1 MIRGSEKGSEKEKS
15 ETGTMMDRE
24 QRTDLELMLIKLLLL
39 AVDTALFAAAW
50 YLYYSKYLFA
60 ETFYS
65 KGHFFV
71 IALFTV
77 MYVSFA
83 KLYGGFDLTTSS
95 ASDLGYGHAVAAVIT
110 AFFTYIVLW
119 LLQRTLP
126 NALPL
131 LAVTGGMI
139 LSAVL
144 WSGPAVRLTN
154 RLLPPKRT
162 VLIYA
167 YSEAMENGRMIIK
180 NMPWRFRLVGQVA
193 VDGNPAQALE
203 ALRQMKAEAVMICG
217 VSSSARNDI
226 VKFCIAEKMEAYVR
240 PNIGDYLINGARPM
254 QMCSLPVMLC
264 QRSCPSVWYLAVK
277 RGMDIVLSL
286 AALVVLSPLML
297 LTAAAIKLY
306 DGGPVLYKQIRL
318 TKDRKEFYVYKFR
331 SMRVDAE
338 KDGVARLASQGD
350 DRITP
355 VGKIIR
361 SLRIDELPQ
370 LLCILAG
377 TMTIVGPRP
386 ERPEIAA
393 QYEKE
398 MPEFALRLQAKAGL
412 TGYAQVYGKYNTS
425 PYNKLQM
432 DLQYIGSM
440 GLVTDLKII
449 FATIKVLFVPE
460 STEGVEKGQTTA
472 RKERSGGD
480 GDSDLRDL

>member
-1 MIRGSEKGSEKEKS
+1 
-15 ETGTMMDRE
+15 MMDKE
-24 QRTDLELMLIKLLLL
+24 QRTDLYLLLVKVL
-39 AVDTALFAAAW
+39 LVAVDTAFFAAAW
-50 YLYYSKYLFA
+50 YLFYSKQLFV
-60 ETFYS
+60 ETFYG
-65 KGHFFV
+65 KGNLFV
-71 IALFTV
+71 IALFV
-77 MYVSFA
+77 VLYVSLA

-95 ASDLGYGHAVAAVIT
+95 ASELSYGHAVAAVIT

-126 NALPL
+126 NVLPL
-131 LAVTGGMI
+131 LAVMAGMI
-139 LSAVL
+139 LASAL

-167 YSEAMENGRMIIK
+167 YSEAMENGQMIIN
-180 NMPWRFRLVGQVA
+180 NMPWRFALVGQLA
-193 VDGNPAQALE
+193 VDGDPARTLAELK
-203 ALRQMKAEAVMICG
+203 AMNAEAVMICG
-217 VSSSARNDI
+217 VSSSVRNDI

-240 PNIGDYLINGARPM
+240 PNIGDYLINGAKTM

-264 QRSCPSVWYLAVK
+264 QRCNPSVWYLVVK

-286 AALVVLSPLML
+286 AALVILSPLML
-297 LTAAAIKLY
+297 VTAAAIKLY
-306 DGGPVLYKQIRL
+306 DGGPVFYKQIRL

-355 VGKIIR
+355 VGKVIR

-370 LLCILAG
+370 LLCILVG

-386 ERPEIAA
+386 ERPEIAE

-460 STEGVEKGQTTA
+460 STEGVAQGQTTA
-472 RKERSGGD
+472 RKETRK
-480 GDSDLRDL
+480 

>member
-1 MIRGSEKGSEKEKS
+1 
-15 ETGTMMDRE
+15 MMDKE
-24 QRTDLELMLIKLLLL
+24 QRTDLYLLLAKAL
-39 AVDTALFAAAW
+39 LVAVDTAFFAAAW
-50 YLYYSKYLFA
+50 YLFYSEQLFV
-60 ETFYS
+60 ETFYG
-65 KGHFFV
+65 KGHLFV
-71 IALFTV
+71 IALFV
-77 MYVSFA
+77 VLYVSLA

-95 ASDLGYGHAVAAVIT
+95 ASELSYGHAVAAVIT

-126 NALPL
+126 NVLPL
-131 LAVTGGMI
+131 LAVMAGMI
-139 LSAVL
+139 LASAL

-167 YSEAMENGRMIIK
+167 YSEAMENGQMIIN
-180 NMPWRFRLVGQVA
+180 NMPWRFALVGQLT
-193 VDGNPAQALE
+193 VDGDPARTLAELK
-203 ALRQMKAEAVMICG
+203 AMNAEAVMICG
-217 VSSSARNDI
+217 VSSSVRNDI

-240 PNIGDYLINGARPM
+240 PNIGDYLINGAKTM

-264 QRSCPSVWYLAVK
+264 QRCNPSVWYLVVK

-286 AALVVLSPLML
+286 AALVILSPLML
-297 LTAAAIKLY
+297 VTAAAIKLY
-306 DGGPVLYKQIRL
+306 DGGPVFYKQIRL

-355 VGKIIR
+355 VGKVIR

-370 LLCILAG
+370 LLCILVG

-386 ERPEIAA
+386 ERPGIAE

-460 STEGVEKGQTTA
+460 STEGVAQGQTTA
-472 RKERSGGD
+472 RKETRK
-480 GDSDLRDL
+480 

>member
-1 MIRGSEKGSEKEKS
+1 
-15 ETGTMMDRE
+15 MMDKE
-24 QRTDLELMLIKLLLL
+24 QRTDLYLLLVKVL
-39 AVDTALFAAAW
+39 LVAVDTAFFAAAW
-50 YLYYSKYLFA
+50 YLFYSEQLFV
-60 ETFYS
+60 ETFYG
-65 KGHFFV
+65 KGHLFV
-71 IALFTV
+71 IALFV
-77 MYVSFA
+77 VLYVSLA

-95 ASDLGYGHAVAAVIT
+95 ASELSYGHAVAAVIT

-126 NALPL
+126 NVLPL
-131 LAVTGGMI
+131 LAVMAGMI
-139 LSAVL
+139 LASAL

-167 YSEAMENGRMIIK
+167 YSEAMENGQMIIN
-180 NMPWRFRLVGQVA
+180 NMPWRFALVGQLA
-193 VDGNPAQALE
+193 VDGDPARTLAELK
-203 ALRQMKAEAVMICG
+203 AMNAEAVMICG
-217 VSSSARNDI
+217 VSSSVRNDI

-240 PNIGDYLINGARPM
+240 PNIGDYLINGAKTM

-264 QRSCPSVWYLAVK
+264 QRCNPRVWYLVVK
-277 RGMDIVLSL
+277 RGMDIALSL
-286 AALVVLSPLML
+286 AALVILSPLML
-297 LTAAAIKLY
+297 VTAAAIKLY
-306 DGGPVLYKQIRL
+306 DGGPVFYKQIRL

-355 VGKIIR
+355 VGKVIR

-370 LLCILAG
+370 LLCILVG

-386 ERPEIAA
+386 ERPEIAE

-460 STEGVEKGQTTA
+460 STEGVAQGQTTA
-472 RKERSGGD
+472 RKETRK
-480 GDSDLRDL
+480 

>member
-1 MIRGSEKGSEKEKS
+1 
-15 ETGTMMDRE
+15 MMDKE
-24 QRTDLELMLIKLLLL
+24 QRTDLYLLLVKAL
-39 AVDTALFAAAW
+39 LVSVDTAFFAAAW
-50 YLYYSKYLFA
+50 YLFYSKQLFV
-60 ETFYS
+60 ETFYG
-65 KGHFFV
+65 KGHLFV
-71 IALFTV
+71 IALFV
-77 MYVSFA
+77 VLYVSLA

-95 ASDLGYGHAVAAVIT
+95 ASELSYGHAVAAVIT

-126 NALPL
+126 NVLPL
-131 LAVTGGMI
+131 LAVMAGMI
-139 LSAVL
+139 LASAL

-167 YSEAMENGRMIIK
+167 YSEAMENGQMIIN
-180 NMPWRFRLVGQVA
+180 NMPWRFALVGQLA
-193 VDGNPAQALE
+193 VDGDPARTLAELK
-203 ALRQMKAEAVMICG
+203 AMNAEAVMICG
-217 VSSSARNDI
+217 VSSSVRNDI

-240 PNIGDYLINGARPM
+240 PNIGDYLINGAKTM

-264 QRSCPSVWYLAVK
+264 QRCSPSVWYLVVK
-277 RGMDIVLSL
+277 RGMDIALSL
-286 AALVVLSPLML
+286 AALVILSPLML
-297 LTAAAIKLY
+297 VTAAAIKLY
-306 DGGPVLYKQIRL
+306 DGGPVFYKQIRL

-355 VGKIIR
+355 VGKVIR

-370 LLCILAG
+370 LLCILMG

-386 ERPEIAA
+386 ERPEIAE

-460 STEGVEKGQTTA
+460 STEGVAQGQTTA
-472 RKERSGGD
+472 RKEPRK
-480 GDSDLRDL
+480 

>member
-1 MIRGSEKGSEKEKS
+1 
-15 ETGTMMDRE
+15 MMDKE
-24 QRTDLELMLIKLLLL
+24 QRTDLYLLLVKVL
-39 AVDTALFAAAW
+39 LVAVDTAFFAAAW
-50 YLYYSKYLFA
+50 YLFYSKQLFV
-60 ETFYS
+60 ETFYG
-65 KGHFFV
+65 KGHLFV
-71 IALFTV
+71 IALFV
-77 MYVSFA
+77 VLYVSLA

-95 ASDLGYGHAVAAVIT
+95 ASELSYGHAVAAVIT

-126 NALPL
+126 NVLPL
-131 LAVTGGMI
+131 LAVMAGMI
-139 LSAVL
+139 LASAL

-167 YSEAMENGRMIIK
+167 YSEAMENGQMIIN
-180 NMPWRFRLVGQVA
+180 NMPWRFALVGQLA
-193 VDGNPAQALE
+193 VDGDPARTLAELK
-203 ALRQMKAEAVMICG
+203 AMNAEAVMICG
-217 VSSSARNDI
+217 VSSSVRNDI

-240 PNIGDYLINGARPM
+240 PNIGDYLINGAKTM

-264 QRSCPSVWYLAVK
+264 QRCSPSVWYLVVK
-277 RGMDIVLSL
+277 RGMDIALSL
-286 AALVVLSPLML
+286 AALVILSPLML
-297 LTAAAIKLY
+297 VTAAAIKLY
-306 DGGPVLYKQIRL
+306 DGGPVFYKQIRL

-355 VGKIIR
+355 VGKVIR

-370 LLCILAG
+370 LLCILMG

-386 ERPEIAA
+386 ERPEIAE

-460 STEGVEKGQTTA
+460 STEGVAQGQTTA
-472 RKERSGGD
+472 RKETRK
-480 GDSDLRDL
+480 

>member
-1 MIRGSEKGSEKEKS
+1 
-15 ETGTMMDRE
+15 MMDKE
-24 QRTDLELMLIKLLLL
+24 QRTDLYLLLVKAL
-39 AVDTALFAAAW
+39 LVSVDTAFFAAAW
-50 YLYYSKYLFA
+50 YLFYSKQLFV
-60 ETFYS
+60 ETFYG
-65 KGHFFV
+65 KGHLFV
-71 IALFTV
+71 IALFV
-77 MYVSFA
+77 VLYVSLA

-95 ASDLGYGHAVAAVIT
+95 ASELSYGHAVAAVIT

-126 NALPL
+126 NVLPL
-131 LAVTGGMI
+131 LAVMAGMI
-139 LSAVL
+139 LASAL

-167 YSEAMENGRMIIK
+167 YSEAMENGQMIIN
-180 NMPWRFRLVGQVA
+180 NMPWRFALVGQLA
-193 VDGNPAQALE
+193 VDGDPARTLAELK
-203 ALRQMKAEAVMICG
+203 AMNAEAVMICG
-217 VSSSARNDI
+217 VSSSVRNDI

-240 PNIGDYLINGARPM
+240 PNIGDYLINGAKTM

-264 QRSCPSVWYLAVK
+264 QRCNPSVWYLVVK

-286 AALVVLSPLML
+286 AALVILSPLML
-297 LTAAAIKLY
+297 VTAAAIKLY
-306 DGGPVLYKQIRL
+306 DGGPVFYKQIRL

-355 VGKIIR
+355 VGKVIR

-370 LLCILAG
+370 LLCILVG

-386 ERPEIAA
+386 ERPEIAE

-460 STEGVEKGQTTA
+460 STEGVAQGQTTA
-472 RKERSGGD
+472 RKETRK
-480 GDSDLRDL
+480 

>member
-1 MIRGSEKGSEKEKS
+1 
-15 ETGTMMDRE
+15 MMDKE
-24 QRTDLELMLIKLLLL
+24 QRTDLYLLLVKVL
-39 AVDTALFAAAW
+39 LVAVDTAFFAAAW
-50 YLYYSKYLFA
+50 YLFYSEQLFV
-60 ETFYS
+60 ETFYG
-65 KGHFFV
+65 KGHLFV
-71 IALFTV
+71 IALFV
-77 MYVSFA
+77 VLYVSLA

-95 ASDLGYGHAVAAVIT
+95 ASELSYGHAVAAVIT

-126 NALPL
+126 NVLPL
-131 LAVTGGMI
+131 LAVMAGMI
-139 LSAVL
+139 LASAL

-167 YSEAMENGRMIIK
+167 YSEAMENGQMIIN
-180 NMPWRFRLVGQVA
+180 NMPWRFALVGQLT
-193 VDGNPAQALE
+193 VDGDPARTLAELK
-203 ALRQMKAEAVMICG
+203 AMNAEAVMICG
-217 VSSSARNDI
+217 VSSSVRNDI

-240 PNIGDYLINGARPM
+240 PNIGDYLINGAKTM

-264 QRSCPSVWYLAVK
+264 QRCNPSVWYLVVK

-286 AALVVLSPLML
+286 AALVILSPLML
-297 LTAAAIKLY
+297 VTAAAIKLY
-306 DGGPVLYKQIRL
+306 DGGPVFYKQIRL

-355 VGKIIR
+355 VGKVIR

-370 LLCILAG
+370 LLCILVG

-386 ERPEIAA
+386 ERPEIAE

-460 STEGVEKGQTTA
+460 STEGVAQGQTTA
-472 RKERSGGD
+472 RKETRK
-480 GDSDLRDL
+480 

>member
-1 MIRGSEKGSEKEKS
+1 
-15 ETGTMMDRE
+15 MMDKE
-24 QRTDLELMLIKLLLL
+24 QRTDLYLLLAKAL
-39 AVDTALFAAAW
+39 LVAVDTAFFAAAW
-50 YLYYSKYLFA
+50 YLFYSEQLFV
-60 ETFYS
+60 ETFYG
-65 KGHFFV
+65 KGHLFV
-71 IALFTV
+71 IALFV
-77 MYVSFA
+77 VLYVSLA

-95 ASDLGYGHAVAAVIT
+95 ASELSYGHAVAAVIT

-126 NALPL
+126 NVLPL
-131 LAVTGGMI
+131 LAVMAGMI
-139 LSAVL
+139 LASAL

-167 YSEAMENGRMIIK
+167 YSEAMENGQMIIN
-180 NMPWRFRLVGQVA
+180 NMPWRFALVGQLA
-193 VDGNPAQALE
+193 VDGDPARTLAELK
-203 ALRQMKAEAVMICG
+203 AMNAEAVMICG
-217 VSSSARNDI
+217 VSSSVRNDI

-240 PNIGDYLINGARPM
+240 PNIGDYLINGAKTM

-264 QRSCPSVWYLAVK
+264 QRCNPSVWYLVVK

-286 AALVVLSPLML
+286 AALVILSPLML
-297 LTAAAIKLY
+297 VTAAAIKLY
-306 DGGPVLYKQIRL
+306 DGGPVFYKQIRL

-355 VGKIIR
+355 VGKVIR

-370 LLCILAG
+370 LLCILLG

-386 ERPEIAA
+386 ERPEIAE

-460 STEGVEKGQTTA
+460 STEGVAQGQTTA
-472 RKERSGGD
+472 RKETRK
-480 GDSDLRDL
+480 

>member
-1 MIRGSEKGSEKEKS
+1 
-15 ETGTMMDRE
+15 MMDKE
-24 QRTDLELMLIKLLLL
+24 QRTDLYLLLVKVL
-39 AVDTALFAAAW
+39 LVAVDTAFFAAAW
-50 YLYYSKYLFA
+50 YLFYSKQLFV
-60 ETFYS
+60 ETFYG
-65 KGHFFV
+65 KGHLFV
-71 IALFTV
+71 IALFV
-77 MYVSFA
+77 VLYVSLA

-95 ASDLGYGHAVAAVIT
+95 ASELSYGHAVAAVIT

-126 NALPL
+126 NVLPL
-131 LAVTGGMI
+131 LAVMAGMI
-139 LSAVL
+139 LASAL

-167 YSEAMENGRMIIK
+167 YSEAMENGQMIIN
-180 NMPWRFRLVGQVA
+180 NMPWRFALVGQLA
-193 VDGNPAQALE
+193 VDGDPARTLAELK
-203 ALRQMKAEAVMICG
+203 AMNAEAVMICG
-217 VSSSARNDI
+217 VSSSVRNDI

-240 PNIGDYLINGARPM
+240 PNIGDYLINGAKTM

-264 QRSCPSVWYLAVK
+264 QRCNPSVWYLVVK
-277 RGMDIVLSL
+277 RGMDIALSL
-286 AALVVLSPLML
+286 AALVILSPLML
-297 LTAAAIKLY
+297 VTAAAIKLY
-306 DGGPVLYKQIRL
+306 DGGPVFYKQIRL

-338 KDGVARLASQGD
+338 KYGVARLASQGD

-355 VGKIIR
+355 VGKVIR

-370 LLCILAG
+370 LLCILMG

-386 ERPEIAA
+386 ERPEIAE

-460 STEGVEKGQTTA
+460 STEGVAQGQTTA
-472 RKERSGGD
+472 RKETRK
-480 GDSDLRDL
+480 

>member
-1 MIRGSEKGSEKEKS
+1 
-15 ETGTMMDRE
+15 MMDKE
-24 QRTDLELMLIKLLLL
+24 QRTDLYLLLVKAL
-39 AVDTALFAAAW
+39 LVAVDTAFFAAAW
-50 YLYYSKYLFA
+50 YLFYSKQLFV
-60 ETFYS
+60 ETFYG
-65 KGHFFV
+65 KGHLFV
-71 IALFTV
+71 IALFV
-77 MYVSFA
+77 VLYVSLA
-83 KLYGGFDLTTSS
+83 KLYGGFDLTVSN
-95 ASDLGYGHAVAAVIT
+95 ASELAYGHAVAAVIT

-119 LLQRTLP
+119 PLQRTLP
-126 NALPL
+126 NVLPL
-131 LAVTGGMI
+131 LAVMAGMI
-139 LSAVL
+139 LASAL

-167 YSEAMENGRMIIK
+167 YSEAMENGRMIMQ
-180 NMPWRFRLVGQVA
+180 NMPWRFQLVGQLA
-193 VDGNPAQALE
+193 VDGDPARTLTELKA
-203 ALRQMKAEAVMICG
+203 MNAEAVMICG
-217 VSSSARNDI
+217 VSSSVRNDI

-240 PNIGDYLINGARPM
+240 PNIGDYLINGAKTM

-264 QRSCPSVWYLAVK
+264 QRCSPSVWYLVVK
-277 RGMDIVLSL
+277 RGMDIMLSL
-286 AALVVLSPLML
+286 AALVILSPLML
-297 LTAAAIKLY
+297 ITAAAIKLY
-306 DGGPVLYKQIRL
+306 DGGPVFYKQIRL

-370 LLCILAG
+370 LLCILMG

-386 ERPEIAA
+386 ERPEIAE

-412 TGYAQVYGKYNTS
+412 TGSAQVYGKYNTS

-460 STEGVEKGQTTA
+460 STEGVAQGQTTA
-472 RKERSGGD
+472 QKEPRERGQHSL
-480 GDSDLRDL
+480 SNQE

>member
-1 MIRGSEKGSEKEKS
+1 MIDK
-15 ETGTMMDRE
+15 E
-24 QRTDLELMLIKLLLL
+24 QRTDLYLMLAKVLLV
-39 AVDTALFAAAW
+39 AVDTAFFAAAW
-50 YLYYSKYLFA
+50 YLFYSRRLFA

-71 IALFTV
+71 IALFMV

-95 ASDLGYGHAVAAVIT
+95 ASELSYGHAVAAVIT

-126 NALPL
+126 NVLPL
-131 LAVTGGMI
+131 LAVMAGMI
-139 LSAVL
+139 LASAL
-144 WSGPAVRLTN
+144 WSGPVVRLTN

-167 YSEAMENGRMIIK
+167 YSEAMENGQMIVR
-180 NMPWRFRLVGQVA
+180 NMPWRFQLVGQLA
-193 VDGNPAQALE
+193 VGADPARTMEELKA
-203 ALRQMKAEAVMICG
+203 MNAEAVMICG
-217 VSSSARNDI
+217 VSSSVRNDI
-226 VKFCIAEKMEAYVR
+226 VKFCIAEQMEAYVR
-240 PNIGDYLINGARPM
+240 PNIGDYLINGAKTM

-264 QRSCPSVWYLAVK
+264 QRCSPSVWYLVVK

-286 AALVVLSPLML
+286 AALVILSPLML
-297 LTAAAIKLY
+297 VTAAAIKLY
-306 DGGPVLYKQIRL
+306 DGGPVFYKQIRL
-318 TKDRKEFYVYKFR
+318 TKDRKAFYVYKFR

-355 VGKIIR
+355 VGKVIR

-370 LLCILAG
+370 LLCILMG

-386 ERPEIAA
+386 ERPEIAE

-440 GLVTDLKII
+440 SLVTDLKII

-460 STEGVEKGQTTA
+460 STEGVAQGQTTA
-472 RKERSGGD
+472 RKEPRK
-480 GDSDLRDL
+480 

>member
-1 MIRGSEKGSEKEKS
+1 
-15 ETGTMMDRE
+15 MMDKE
-24 QRTDLELMLIKLLLL
+24 QRTDLYLLLAKAL
-39 AVDTALFAAAW
+39 LVAVDTAFFAAAW
-50 YLYYSKYLFA
+50 YLFYSKQLFV
-60 ETFYS
+60 ETFYG
-65 KGHFFV
+65 KGHLFV
-71 IALFTV
+71 IALFV
-77 MYVSFA
+77 VLYVSLA

-95 ASDLGYGHAVAAVIT
+95 ASELSYGHAVAAVIT

-126 NALPL
+126 NVLPL
-131 LAVTGGMI
+131 LAVMAGMI
-139 LSAVL
+139 LASAL

-167 YSEAMENGRMIIK
+167 YSEAMENGQMIIN
-180 NMPWRFRLVGQVA
+180 NMPWRFALVGQLT
-193 VDGNPAQALE
+193 VDGDPARTLAELK
-203 ALRQMKAEAVMICG
+203 AMNAEAVMICG
-217 VSSSARNDI
+217 VSSSVRNDI

-240 PNIGDYLINGARPM
+240 PNIGDYLINGAKTM

-264 QRSCPSVWYLAVK
+264 QRCNPSVWYLVVK
-277 RGMDIVLSL
+277 RGMDIALSL
-286 AALVVLSPLML
+286 AALVILSPLML
-297 LTAAAIKLY
+297 VTAAAIKLY
-306 DGGPVLYKQIRL
+306 DGGPVFYKQIRL

-355 VGKIIR
+355 VGKVIR

-370 LLCILAG
+370 LLCILVG

-386 ERPEIAA
+386 ERPEIAE

-460 STEGVEKGQTTA
+460 STEGVAQGQTTA
-472 RKERSGGD
+472 RKETRK
-480 GDSDLRDL
+480 

>member
-1 MIRGSEKGSEKEKS
+1 
-15 ETGTMMDRE
+15 MMDKE
-24 QRTDLELMLIKLLLL
+24 QRTDLYLLLVKAL
-39 AVDTALFAAAW
+39 LVAVDTAFFAAAW
-50 YLYYSKYLFA
+50 YLFYSKQLFV
-60 ETFYS
+60 ETFYG
-65 KGHFFV
+65 KGHLFV
-71 IALFTV
+71 IALFV
-77 MYVSFA
+77 VLYVSLA

-95 ASDLGYGHAVAAVIT
+95 ASELSYGHAVAAVIT

-126 NALPL
+126 NVLPL
-131 LAVTGGMI
+131 LAVMAGMI
-139 LSAVL
+139 LASAL

-167 YSEAMENGRMIIK
+167 YSEAMENGQMIIN
-180 NMPWRFRLVGQVA
+180 NMPWRFALVGQLA
-193 VDGNPAQALE
+193 VDGDPARTLAELK
-203 ALRQMKAEAVMICG
+203 AMNAEAVMICG
-217 VSSSARNDI
+217 VSSSVRNDI

-240 PNIGDYLINGARPM
+240 PNIGDYLINGAKTM

-264 QRSCPSVWYLAVK
+264 QRCNPSVWYLVVK
-277 RGMDIVLSL
+277 RGMDIALSL
-286 AALVVLSPLML
+286 AALVILSPLML
-297 LTAAAIKLY
+297 VTAAAIKLY
-306 DGGPVLYKQIRL
+306 DGGPVFYKQIRL

-355 VGKIIR
+355 VGKVIR

-370 LLCILAG
+370 LLCILMG

-386 ERPEIAA
+386 ERPEIAE

-460 STEGVEKGQTTA
+460 STEGVAQGQTTA
-472 RKERSGGD
+472 RKETRK
-480 GDSDLRDL
+480 

>member
-1 MIRGSEKGSEKEKS
+1 
-15 ETGTMMDRE
+15 MMDKE
-24 QRTDLELMLIKLLLL
+24 QRTDLYLLLVKAL
-39 AVDTALFAAAW
+39 LVSVDTAFFAAAW
-50 YLYYSKYLFA
+50 YLFYSKQLFV
-60 ETFYS
+60 ETFYG
-65 KGHFFV
+65 KGHLFV
-71 IALFTV
+71 IALFV
-77 MYVSFA
+77 VLYVSLA

-95 ASDLGYGHAVAAVIT
+95 ASELSYGHAVAAVIT

-126 NALPL
+126 NVLPL
-131 LAVTGGMI
+131 LAVMAGMI
-139 LSAVL
+139 LASAL

-167 YSEAMENGRMIIK
+167 YSEAMENGQMIIN
-180 NMPWRFRLVGQVA
+180 NMPWRFALVGQLA
-193 VDGNPAQALE
+193 VDGDPARTLAELK
-203 ALRQMKAEAVMICG
+203 AMNAEAVMICG
-217 VSSSARNDI
+217 VSSSVRNDI

-240 PNIGDYLINGARPM
+240 PNIGDYLINGAKTM

-264 QRSCPSVWYLAVK
+264 QRCSPSVWYLVVK
-277 RGMDIVLSL
+277 RGMDIALSL
-286 AALVVLSPLML
+286 AALVILSPLML
-297 LTAAAIKLY
+297 VTAAAIKLY
-306 DGGPVLYKQIRL
+306 DGGPVFYKQLRL

-355 VGKIIR
+355 VGKVIR

-370 LLCILAG
+370 LLCILMG

-386 ERPEIAA
+386 ERPEIAE

-460 STEGVEKGQTTA
+460 STEGVAQGQTTA
-472 RKERSGGD
+472 RKETRK
-480 GDSDLRDL
+480 

>member
-1 MIRGSEKGSEKEKS
+1 
-15 ETGTMMDRE
+15 MMDKE
-24 QRTDLELMLIKLLLL
+24 QRTDLYLLLVKAL
-39 AVDTALFAAAW
+39 LVAVDTAFFAAAW
-50 YLYYSKYLFA
+50 YLFYSKHLFV
-60 ETFYS
+60 ETFYG
-65 KGHFFV
+65 KGHLFV
-71 IALFTV
+71 IALFV
-77 MYVSFA
+77 VLYVSLA

-95 ASDLGYGHAVAAVIT
+95 ASELSYGHAVAAVIT

-126 NALPL
+126 NVLPL
-131 LAVTGGMI
+131 LAVMAGMI
-139 LSAVL
+139 LASAL

-167 YSEAMENGRMIIK
+167 YSEAMENGQMIIN
-180 NMPWRFRLVGQVA
+180 NMPWRFALVGQLA
-193 VDGNPAQALE
+193 VDGDPARTLAELK
-203 ALRQMKAEAVMICG
+203 AMNAEAVMICG
-217 VSSSARNDI
+217 VSSSVRNDI

-240 PNIGDYLINGARPM
+240 PNIGDYLINGAKTM

-264 QRSCPSVWYLAVK
+264 QRCNPSVWYLVVK
-277 RGMDIVLSL
+277 RGMDIALSL
-286 AALVVLSPLML
+286 AALVILSPLML
-297 LTAAAIKLY
+297 VTAAAIKLY
-306 DGGPVLYKQIRL
+306 DGGPVFYKQIRL

-355 VGKIIR
+355 VGKVIR

-370 LLCILAG
+370 LLCILMG

-386 ERPEIAA
+386 ERPEIAE

-460 STEGVEKGQTTA
+460 STEGVAQGQTTA
-472 RKERSGGD
+472 RKETRK
-480 GDSDLRDL
+480 

>member
-1 MIRGSEKGSEKEKS
+1 
-15 ETGTMMDRE
+15 MMDKE
-24 QRTDLELMLIKLLLL
+24 QRTDLYLLLVKVL
-39 AVDTALFAAAW
+39 LVAVDTAFFAAAW
-50 YLYYSKYLFA
+50 YLFYSEQLFV
-60 ETFYS
+60 ETFYG
-65 KGHFFV
+65 KGHLFV
-71 IALFTV
+71 IALFV
-77 MYVSFA
+77 VLYVSLA

-95 ASDLGYGHAVAAVIT
+95 ASELSYGHAVAAVIT

-126 NALPL
+126 NVLPL
-131 LAVTGGMI
+131 LAVMAGMI
-139 LSAVL
+139 LASAL

-167 YSEAMENGRMIIK
+167 YSEAMENGQMIIN
-180 NMPWRFRLVGQVA
+180 NMPWRFALVGQLT
-193 VDGNPAQALE
+193 VDGDPARTLAELK
-203 ALRQMKAEAVMICG
+203 AMNAEAVMICG
-217 VSSSARNDI
+217 VSSSVRNDI

-240 PNIGDYLINGARPM
+240 PNIGDYLINGAKTM

-264 QRSCPSVWYLAVK
+264 QRCNPSVWYLVVK
-277 RGMDIVLSL
+277 RGMDIALSL
-286 AALVVLSPLML
+286 AALVILSPLML
-297 LTAAAIKLY
+297 VTAAAIKLY
-306 DGGPVLYKQIRL
+306 DGGPVFYKQIRL

-355 VGKIIR
+355 VGKVIR

-370 LLCILAG
+370 LLCILMG

-386 ERPEIAA
+386 ERPEIAE

-460 STEGVEKGQTTA
+460 STEGVAQGQTTA
-472 RKERSGGD
+472 RKETRK
-480 GDSDLRDL
+480 

>member
-1 MIRGSEKGSEKEKS
+1 
-15 ETGTMMDRE
+15 MMDKE
-24 QRTDLELMLIKLLLL
+24 QRTDLYLLLVKVL
-39 AVDTALFAAAW
+39 LVAVDTAFFAAAW
-50 YLYYSKYLFA
+50 YLFYSEQLFV
-60 ETFYS
+60 ETFYG
-65 KGHFFV
+65 KGHLFV
-71 IALFTV
+71 IALFV
-77 MYVSFA
+77 VLYVSLA

-95 ASDLGYGHAVAAVIT
+95 ASELSYGHAVAAVIT

-126 NALPL
+126 NVLPL
-131 LAVTGGMI
+131 LAVMAGMI
-139 LSAVL
+139 LASAL

-167 YSEAMENGRMIIK
+167 YSEAMENGQMIIN
-180 NMPWRFRLVGQVA
+180 NMPWRFALVGQLT
-193 VDGNPAQALE
+193 VDGDPARTLAELK
-203 ALRQMKAEAVMICG
+203 AMNAEAVMICG
-217 VSSSARNDI
+217 VSSSVRNDI

-240 PNIGDYLINGARPM
+240 PNIGDYLINGAKTM

-264 QRSCPSVWYLAVK
+264 QRCNPSVWYLVVK

-286 AALVVLSPLML
+286 AALVILSPLML
-297 LTAAAIKLY
+297 VTAAAIKLY
-306 DGGPVLYKQIRL
+306 DGGPVFYKQIRL

-338 KDGVARLASQGD
+338 KDGVARLASRGD
-350 DRITP
+350 DRVTP
-355 VGKIIR
+355 VGKVIR

-370 LLCILAG
+370 LLCILMG

-386 ERPEIAA
+386 ERPEIAE

-460 STEGVEKGQTTA
+460 STEGVAQGQTTA
-472 RKERSGGD
+472 RKETRK
-480 GDSDLRDL
+480 

>member
-1 MIRGSEKGSEKEKS
+1 
-15 ETGTMMDRE
+15 MMDKE
-24 QRTDLELMLIKLLLL
+24 QRTDLYLLLVKAL
-39 AVDTALFAAAW
+39 LVAVDTAFFAAAW
-50 YLYYSKYLFA
+50 YLFYSKQLFV
-60 ETFYS
+60 ETFYG
-65 KGHFFV
+65 KGHLFV
-71 IALFTV
+71 IALFV
-77 MYVSFA
+77 VLYVSLA

-95 ASDLGYGHAVAAVIT
+95 ASELSYGHAVAAVIT

-126 NALPL
+126 NVLPL
-131 LAVTGGMI
+131 LAVMAGMI
-139 LSAVL
+139 LASAL

-167 YSEAMENGRMIIK
+167 YSEAMENGQMIIN
-180 NMPWRFRLVGQVA
+180 NMPWRFALVGQLA
-193 VDGNPAQALE
+193 VDGDPARTLAELK
-203 ALRQMKAEAVMICG
+203 AMNAEAVMICG
-217 VSSSARNDI
+217 VSSSVRNDI

-240 PNIGDYLINGARPM
+240 PNIGDYLINGAKTM

-264 QRSCPSVWYLAVK
+264 QRCNPSVWYLVVK

-286 AALVVLSPLML
+286 AALVILSPLML
-297 LTAAAIKLY
+297 VTAAAIKLY
-306 DGGPVLYKQIRL
+306 DGGPVFYKQIRL

-355 VGKIIR
+355 VGKVIR

-370 LLCILAG
+370 LLCILVG

-386 ERPEIAA
+386 ERPEIAE

-460 STEGVEKGQTTA
+460 STEGVAQGQTTA
-472 RKERSGGD
+472 RKETRK
-480 GDSDLRDL
+480 

>member
-1 MIRGSEKGSEKEKS
+1 MINK
-15 ETGTMMDRE
+15 E
-24 QRTDLELMLIKLLLL
+24 QRIDLCLLLVKVL
-39 AVDTALFAAAW
+39 LVAVDAAIFAAAW
-50 YLYYSKYLFA
+50 YLYYSKRLFSGN
-60 ETFYS
+60 FYI
-65 KGHFFV
+65 KGHLFI
-71 IALFTV
+71 IALFV
-77 MYVSFA
+77 ILYVSLA
-83 KLYGGFDLTTSS
+83 KLYGGFDLTVSN
-95 ASDLGYGHAVAAVIT
+95 ASELSYGHAVAAVIT
-110 AFFTYIVLW
+110 AFFTYIILW
-119 LLQRTLP
+119 PLQRTLP

-131 LAVTGGMI
+131 LGVMGGMI
-139 LSAVL
+139 LAAAL

-167 YSEAMENGRMIIK
+167 YSEALENGQMIAA
-180 NMPWRFRLVGQVA
+180 NMPWRFQVIGQLA
-193 VDGNPAQALE
+193 VDTDPGRTLAKLKEMN
-203 ALRQMKAEAVMICG
+203 AEAVMICG
-217 VSSSARNDI
+217 VSSSVRNDI
-226 VKFCIAEKMEAYVR
+226 VKYCIAEKMEAYVR
-240 PNIGDYLINGARPM
+240 PNIGDYLIKGAKSM
-254 QMCSLPVMLC
+254 QMSSLPVMLC
-264 QRSCPSVWYLAVK
+264 QQSSPSVWYLVVK
-277 RGMDIVLSL
+277 RAMDIVLSL

-297 LTAAAIKLY
+297 ITAAAIKLT
-306 DGGPVLYKQIRL
+306 DGGPVFYKQIRL

-361 SLRIDELPQ
+361 SLRIDELAQ
-370 LLCILAG
+370 LLCILLG

-460 STEGVEKGQTTA
+460 STEGVAQGQTTA
-472 RKERSGGD
+472 RKENRQ
-480 GDSDLRDL
+480 

>member
-1 MIRGSEKGSEKEKS
+1 
-15 ETGTMMDRE
+15 MMDKE
-24 QRTDLELMLIKLLLL
+24 QRTDLYLLLVKVL
-39 AVDTALFAAAW
+39 LVAVDTAFFAAAW
-50 YLYYSKYLFA
+50 YLFYSKQLFV
-60 ETFYS
+60 ETFYG
-65 KGHFFV
+65 KGHLFV
-71 IALFTV
+71 IALFV
-77 MYVSFA
+77 VLYVSLA

-95 ASDLGYGHAVAAVIT
+95 ASELSYGHAVAAVIT

-126 NALPL
+126 NVLPL
-131 LAVTGGMI
+131 LAVMAGMI
-139 LSAVL
+139 LASAL

-167 YSEAMENGRMIIK
+167 YSEAMENGQMIIN
-180 NMPWRFRLVGQVA
+180 NMPWRFALVGQLA
-193 VDGNPAQALE
+193 VDGDPARTLAELK
-203 ALRQMKAEAVMICG
+203 AMNAEAVMICG
-217 VSSSARNDI
+217 VSSSVRNDI

-240 PNIGDYLINGARPM
+240 PNIGDYLINGAKTM

-264 QRSCPSVWYLAVK
+264 QRCSPSVWYLVVK

-286 AALVVLSPLML
+286 AALVILSPLML
-297 LTAAAIKLY
+297 VTAAAIKLY
-306 DGGPVLYKQIRL
+306 DGGPVFYKQIRL

-355 VGKIIR
+355 VGKVIR

-370 LLCILAG
+370 LLCILMG

-386 ERPEIAA
+386 ERPEIAE

-460 STEGVEKGQTTA
+460 STEGVAQGQTTRPA
-472 RKERSGGD
+472 GERDD
-480 GDSDLRDL
+480 GPRSMY

>member
-1 MIRGSEKGSEKEKS
+1 
-15 ETGTMMDRE
+15 MMDKE
-24 QRTDLELMLIKLLLL
+24 QRTDLYLLLVKVL
-39 AVDTALFAAAW
+39 LVAVDTAFFAAAW
-50 YLYYSKYLFA
+50 YLFYSEQLFV
-60 ETFYS
+60 ETFYG
-65 KGHFFV
+65 KGHLFV
-71 IALFTV
+71 IALFV
-77 MYVSFA
+77 VLYVSLA

-95 ASDLGYGHAVAAVIT
+95 ASELSYGHAVAAVIT

-126 NALPL
+126 NVLPL
-131 LAVTGGMI
+131 LAVMAGMI
-139 LSAVL
+139 LASAL

-167 YSEAMENGRMIIK
+167 YSEAMENGQMIIN
-180 NMPWRFRLVGQVA
+180 NMPWRFALVGQLA
-193 VDGNPAQALE
+193 VDGDPARTLAELK
-203 ALRQMKAEAVMICG
+203 AMNAEAVMICG
-217 VSSSARNDI
+217 VSSSVRNDI

-240 PNIGDYLINGARPM
+240 PNIGDYLINGAKTM

-264 QRSCPSVWYLAVK
+264 QRCNPSVWYLVVK
-277 RGMDIVLSL
+277 RGMDIALSL
-286 AALVVLSPLML
+286 AALVILSPLML
-297 LTAAAIKLY
+297 VTAAAIKLY
-306 DGGPVLYKQIRL
+306 DGGPVFYKQIRL

-355 VGKIIR
+355 VGKVIR

-370 LLCILAG
+370 LLCILMG

-386 ERPEIAA
+386 ERPEIAE

-460 STEGVEKGQTTA
+460 STEGVAQGQTTA
-472 RKERSGGD
+472 RKETRK
-480 GDSDLRDL
+480 

>member
-1 MIRGSEKGSEKEKS
+1 
-15 ETGTMMDRE
+15 MMDKE
-24 QRTDLELMLIKLLLL
+24 QRTDLYLLLAKAL
-39 AVDTALFAAAW
+39 LVAVDTAFFAAAW
-50 YLYYSKYLFA
+50 YLFYSEQLFV
-60 ETFYS
+60 ETFYG
-65 KGHFFV
+65 KGHLFV
-71 IALFTV
+71 IALFV
-77 MYVSFA
+77 VLYVSLA

-95 ASDLGYGHAVAAVIT
+95 ASELSYGHAVAAVIT

-126 NALPL
+126 NVLPL
-131 LAVTGGMI
+131 LAVMAGMI
-139 LSAVL
+139 LASAL

-167 YSEAMENGRMIIK
+167 YSEAMENGQMIIN
-180 NMPWRFRLVGQVA
+180 NMPWRFALVGQLA
-193 VDGNPAQALE
+193 VDGDPARTLAELK
-203 ALRQMKAEAVMICG
+203 AMNAEAVMICG
-217 VSSSARNDI
+217 VSSSVRNDI

-240 PNIGDYLINGARPM
+240 PNIGDYLINGAKTM

-264 QRSCPSVWYLAVK
+264 QRCNPSVWYLVVK

-286 AALVVLSPLML
+286 AALVILSPLML
-297 LTAAAIKLY
+297 VTAAAIKLY
-306 DGGPVLYKQIRL
+306 DGGPVFYKQIRL

-355 VGKIIR
+355 VGKVIR

-370 LLCILAG
+370 LLCILMG

-386 ERPEIAA
+386 ERPEIAE

-460 STEGVEKGQTTA
+460 STEGVAQGQTTA
-472 RKERSGGD
+472 RKETRK
-480 GDSDLRDL
+480 

>member
-1 MIRGSEKGSEKEKS
+1 
-15 ETGTMMDRE
+15 MMDKE
-24 QRTDLELMLIKLLLL
+24 QRTDLYLLLVKVL
-39 AVDTALFAAAW
+39 LVAVDTAFFAAAW
-50 YLYYSKYLFA
+50 YLFYSKQLFV
-60 ETFYS
+60 ETFYG
-65 KGHFFV
+65 KGHLFV
-71 IALFTV
+71 IALFV
-77 MYVSFA
+77 VLYVSLA

-95 ASDLGYGHAVAAVIT
+95 ASELSYGHAVAAVIT

-126 NALPL
+126 NVLPL
-131 LAVTGGMI
+131 LAVMAGMI
-139 LSAVL
+139 LASAL

-167 YSEAMENGRMIIK
+167 YSEAMENGQMIIN
-180 NMPWRFRLVGQVA
+180 NMPWRFALVGQLA
-193 VDGNPAQALE
+193 VDGDPARTLAELK
-203 ALRQMKAEAVMICG
+203 AMNAEAVMICG
-217 VSSSARNDI
+217 VSSSVRNDI

-240 PNIGDYLINGARPM
+240 PNIGDYLINGAKTM

-264 QRSCPSVWYLAVK
+264 QRCNPSVWYLVVK

-286 AALVVLSPLML
+286 AALVILSPLML
-297 LTAAAIKLY
+297 VTAAAIKLY
-306 DGGPVLYKQIRL
+306 DGGPVFYKQIRL

-355 VGKIIR
+355 VGKVIR

-370 LLCILAG
+370 LLCILMG

-386 ERPEIAA
+386 ERPEIAE
-393 QYEKE
+393 QYVKE

-460 STEGVEKGQTTA
+460 STEGVAQGQTTA
-472 RKERSGGD
+472 RKETRK
-480 GDSDLRDL
+480 

>member
-1 MIRGSEKGSEKEKS
+1 
-15 ETGTMMDRE
+15 MMDKE
-24 QRTDLELMLIKLLLL
+24 QRTDLYLLLVKVL
-39 AVDTALFAAAW
+39 LVAVDTAFFAAAW
-50 YLYYSKYLFA
+50 YLFYSKQLFV
-60 ETFYS
+60 ETFYG
-65 KGHFFV
+65 KGHLFV
-71 IALFTV
+71 IALFV
-77 MYVSFA
+77 VLYVSLA

-95 ASDLGYGHAVAAVIT
+95 ASELSYGHAVAAVIT

-126 NALPL
+126 NVLPL
-131 LAVTGGMI
+131 LAVMAGMI
-139 LSAVL
+139 LASAL

-167 YSEAMENGRMIIK
+167 YSEAMENGQMIIN
-180 NMPWRFRLVGQVA
+180 NMPWRFALVGQLA
-193 VDGNPAQALE
+193 VDGDPARTLAELK
-203 ALRQMKAEAVMICG
+203 AMNAEAVMICG
-217 VSSSARNDI
+217 VSSSVRNDI

-240 PNIGDYLINGARPM
+240 PNIGDYLINGAKTM

-264 QRSCPSVWYLAVK
+264 QRCSPSVWYLVVK
-277 RGMDIVLSL
+277 RGMDIALSL
-286 AALVVLSPLML
+286 AALVILSPLML
-297 LTAAAIKLY
+297 VTAAAIKLY
-306 DGGPVLYKQIRL
+306 DGGPVFYKQIRL

-355 VGKIIR
+355 VGKVIR

-370 LLCILAG
+370 LLCILVG

-386 ERPEIAA
+386 ERPEIAE

-460 STEGVEKGQTTA
+460 STEGVAQGQTTA
-472 RKERSGGD
+472 RKETRK
-480 GDSDLRDL
+480 

>member
-1 MIRGSEKGSEKEKS
+1 
-15 ETGTMMDRE
+15 MMDKE
-24 QRTDLELMLIKLLLL
+24 QRTDLYLLLVKAL
-39 AVDTALFAAAW
+39 LVSVDTAFFAAAW
-50 YLYYSKYLFA
+50 YLFYSKQLFV
-60 ETFYS
+60 ETFYG
-65 KGHFFV
+65 KGHLFV
-71 IALFTV
+71 IALFV
-77 MYVSFA
+77 VLYVSLA

-95 ASDLGYGHAVAAVIT
+95 ASELSYGHAVAAVIT

-126 NALPL
+126 NVLPL
-131 LAVTGGMI
+131 LAVMAGMI
-139 LSAVL
+139 LASAL

-167 YSEAMENGRMIIK
+167 YSEAMENGQMIIN
-180 NMPWRFRLVGQVA
+180 NMPWRFALVGQLA
-193 VDGNPAQALE
+193 VDGDPARTLAELK
-203 ALRQMKAEAVMICG
+203 AMNAEAVMICG
-217 VSSSARNDI
+217 VSSSVRNDI

-240 PNIGDYLINGARPM
+240 PNIGDYLINGAKTM

-264 QRSCPSVWYLAVK
+264 QSCNPSVWYLVVK
-277 RGMDIVLSL
+277 RGMDIALSL
-286 AALVVLSPLML
+286 AALVILSPLML
-297 LTAAAIKLY
+297 VTAAAIKLY
-306 DGGPVLYKQIRL
+306 DGGPVFYKQIRL

-355 VGKIIR
+355 VGKVIR

-370 LLCILAG
+370 LLCILMG

-386 ERPEIAA
+386 ERPEIAE

-460 STEGVEKGQTTA
+460 STEGVAQGQTTA
-472 RKERSGGD
+472 RKETRK
-480 GDSDLRDL
+480 

>member
-1 MIRGSEKGSEKEKS
+1 
-15 ETGTMMDRE
+15 MMDKE
-24 QRTDLELMLIKLLLL
+24 QRTDLYLLLVKVL
-39 AVDTALFAAAW
+39 LVAVDTAFFAAAW
-50 YLYYSKYLFA
+50 YLFYSKQLFV
-60 ETFYS
+60 ETFYG
-65 KGHFFV
+65 KGHLFV
-71 IALFTV
+71 IALFV
-77 MYVSFA
+77 VLYVSLA

-95 ASDLGYGHAVAAVIT
+95 ASELSYGHAVAAVIT

-131 LAVTGGMI
+131 LAVMAGMI
-139 LSAVL
+139 LASAL

-167 YSEAMENGRMIIK
+167 YSEAMENGQMIIN
-180 NMPWRFRLVGQVA
+180 NMPWRFALVGQLA
-193 VDGNPAQALE
+193 VDGDPARTLAELK
-203 ALRQMKAEAVMICG
+203 AMNAEAVMICG
-217 VSSSARNDI
+217 VSSSVRNDI

-240 PNIGDYLINGARPM
+240 PNIGDYLINGAKTM

-264 QRSCPSVWYLAVK
+264 QRCNPSVWYLVVK

-286 AALVVLSPLML
+286 AALVILSPLML
-297 LTAAAIKLY
+297 VTAAAIKLY
-306 DGGPVLYKQIRL
+306 DGGPVFYKQIRL

-355 VGKIIR
+355 VGKVIR

-370 LLCILAG
+370 LLCILVG

-386 ERPEIAA
+386 ERPEIAE

-460 STEGVEKGQTTA
+460 STEGVAQGQTTA
-472 RKERSGGD
+472 RKENRE
-480 GDSDLRDL
+480 

>member
-1 MIRGSEKGSEKEKS
+1 
-15 ETGTMMDRE
+15 MMDKE
-24 QRTDLELMLIKLLLL
+24 QRTDLYLLLVKVL
-39 AVDTALFAAAW
+39 LVAVDTAFFAAAW
-50 YLYYSKYLFA
+50 YLFYSKQLFV
-60 ETFYS
+60 ETFYG
-65 KGHFFV
+65 KGHLFV
-71 IALFTV
+71 IALFV
-77 MYVSFA
+77 VLYVSLA

-95 ASDLGYGHAVAAVIT
+95 ASELSYGHAVAAVIT

-126 NALPL
+126 NVLPL
-131 LAVTGGMI
+131 LAVMAGMI
-139 LSAVL
+139 LASAL

-167 YSEAMENGRMIIK
+167 YSEAMENGQMIIN
-180 NMPWRFRLVGQVA
+180 NMPWRFALVGQLA
-193 VDGNPAQALE
+193 VDGDPARTLAELK
-203 ALRQMKAEAVMICG
+203 AMNAEAVMICG
-217 VSSSARNDI
+217 VSSSVRNDI

-240 PNIGDYLINGARPM
+240 PNIGDYLINGAKTM

-264 QRSCPSVWYLAVK
+264 QRCNPSVWYLVVK
-277 RGMDIVLSL
+277 RGMDIALSL
-286 AALVVLSPLML
+286 AALVILSPLML
-297 LTAAAIKLY
+297 VTAAAIKLY
-306 DGGPVLYKQIRL
+306 DGGPVFYKQIRL
-318 TKDRKEFYVYKFR
+318 TKDRTEFYVYKFR

-355 VGKIIR
+355 VGKVIR

-370 LLCILAG
+370 LLCILVG

-386 ERPEIAA
+386 ERPEIAE

-460 STEGVEKGQTTA
+460 STEGVAQGQTTA
-472 RKERSGGD
+472 RKETRK
-480 GDSDLRDL
+480 

>member
-1 MIRGSEKGSEKEKS
+1 
-15 ETGTMMDRE
+15 MMDKE
-24 QRTDLELMLIKLLLL
+24 QRTDLYLLLVKVL
-39 AVDTALFAAAW
+39 LVAVDTAFFAAAW
-50 YLYYSKYLFA
+50 YLFYSKQLFV
-60 ETFYS
+60 ETFYG
-65 KGHFFV
+65 KGHLFV
-71 IALFTV
+71 IALFV
-77 MYVSFA
+77 VLYVSLA

-95 ASDLGYGHAVAAVIT
+95 ASELSYGHAVAAVIT

-126 NALPL
+126 NVLLL
-131 LAVTGGMI
+131 LAVMAGMI
-139 LSAVL
+139 LASAL

-167 YSEAMENGRMIIK
+167 YSEAMENGQMIIN
-180 NMPWRFRLVGQVA
+180 NMPWRFALVGQLA
-193 VDGNPAQALE
+193 VDGDPARTLAELK
-203 ALRQMKAEAVMICG
+203 AMNAEAVMICG
-217 VSSSARNDI
+217 VSSSVRNDI

-240 PNIGDYLINGARPM
+240 PNIGDYLINGAKTM

-264 QRSCPSVWYLAVK
+264 QRCNPSVWYLVVK

-286 AALVVLSPLML
+286 AALVILSPLML
-297 LTAAAIKLY
+297 VTAAAIKLY
-306 DGGPVLYKQIRL
+306 DGGPVFYKQIRL

-355 VGKIIR
+355 VGKVIR

-370 LLCILAG
+370 LLCILMG

-386 ERPEIAA
+386 ERPEIAE

-460 STEGVEKGQTTA
+460 STEGVAQGQTTA
-472 RKERSGGD
+472 RKETRK
-480 GDSDLRDL
+480 